1 VLGSLCKE
9 GALPNGSLCLQRL
22 LLKDSLCTAVFLI
35 GKIRIR
41 IRILDSVSSNPYAD
55 DPTHFS
61 VIVNKHNFLI
71 NFLILIKKFQ
81 IKCASVGDQR
91 GKFMRI

>member
-9 GALPNGSLCLQRL
+9 GALPNSSLCLQRL

-35 GKIRIR
+35 GKIR

-71 NFLILIKKFQ
+71 NFLILIKKFR